1 MKLKKYIYPFVFP
14 IILLVT
20 MLLCSLLISDVGI
33 GGAVIAIFAIIIIV
47 GVILPCNCFLYGR
60 KILSKEKRKYLFTFY
75 NSSIITLF
83 YLLSFCMEGE
93 TYLYSAILFA
103 WAELWTVLPLL
114 IPKKKLNK
122 E

>member
-1 MKLKKYIYPFVFP
+1 
-14 IILLVT
+14 
-20 MLLCSLLISDVGI
+20 
-33 GGAVIAIFAIIIIV
+33 
-47 GVILPCNCFLYGR
+47 
-60 KILSKEKRKYLFTFY
+60 
-75 NSSIITLF
+75 
-83 YLLSFCMEGE
+83 MEGE